1 MKPIVDGKGKDAIGL
16 SEPRDLPVRVAASRE
31 GTIYF
36 SAPLYR
42 KNLLYAVVPKP
53 SSAKKMITIMTEYIL
68 QKHKNDSGIIY
79 CLSKKVGRFY
89 SRASERFLEQTTGYG
104 NGRS

>member
-1 MKPIVDGKGKDAIGL
+1 MEKVGVQWTWL
-16 SEPRDLPVRVAASRE
+16 YTRHSSVLPAALRE

-42 KNLLYAVVPKP
+42 KNLHYAVLPKP
-53 SSAKKMITIMTEYIL
+53 SSAKEMFTIMSEYIL

-79 CLSKKVGRFY
+79 CLSKKVCPSD
-89 SRASERFLEQTTGYG
+89 SRVRERFLQWKTGCG
-104 NGRS
+104 DCRD